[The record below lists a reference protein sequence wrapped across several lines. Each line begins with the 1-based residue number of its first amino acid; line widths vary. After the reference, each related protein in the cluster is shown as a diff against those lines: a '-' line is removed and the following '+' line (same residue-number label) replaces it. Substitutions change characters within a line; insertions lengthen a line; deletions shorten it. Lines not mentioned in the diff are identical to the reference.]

1 MSEEQTS
8 KLKNILHHLYNI
20 LCYVV
25 YITFTIFMGLIFCRS
40 IIVICQYIT
49 FIPKYKHMSSYYLS
63 TIIAHTPIVIC
74 SAMCIYKSIKAMVN
88 KTFSLY
94 RIIIISLIILSFSI
108 LVETFF
114 HSCPCSTSQTFSML
128 IITLLLIPLVMTINR
143 LIKKRKNITSTF
155 KIFINKISIGIL
167 LTISVL
173 LIAIFIILANTNP
186 HKMSNNAIVYDS
198 FDTLNTKTSN
208 SIPSIQK
215 NEE

>member
-1 MSEEQTS
+1 MNQTVNEQTS

-40 IIVICQYIT
+40 IIVICEYIT

-114 HSCPCSTSQTFSML
+114 HSCPCSASQTFSML
-128 IITLLLIPLVMTINR
+128 IITLLLIFLSIAINK
-143 LIKKRKNITSTF
+143 LIKKSKNITSTS
-155 KIFINKISIGIL
+155 KIFIYRTLIGIF
-167 LTISVL
+167 LTIAL
-173 LIAIFIILANTNP
+173 LIAGFIR
-186 HKMSNNAIVYDS
+186 IVNYS
-198 FDTLNTKTSN
+198 SCCHM
-208 SIPSIQK
+208 
-215 NEE
+215 